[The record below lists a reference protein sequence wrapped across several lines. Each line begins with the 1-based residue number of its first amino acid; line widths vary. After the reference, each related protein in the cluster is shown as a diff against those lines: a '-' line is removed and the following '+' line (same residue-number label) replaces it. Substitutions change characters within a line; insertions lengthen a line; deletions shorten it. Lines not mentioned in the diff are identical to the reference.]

1 MKWNIT
7 TQERNTLVET
17 HLGCIWW
24 TINKNRR
31 LISAAGLEDDDVFQQ
46 LAIRMIRAV
55 ENYDPDKGKDLEQ
68 HIFAQLQYEVL
79 NCKDAAKL
87 YGIKGAPYGARDLTV
102 SLLPGT
108 IRLFAFLG
116 LWAFFSDLAGAFD
129 YKERRKPREVQG
141 ENPDRRPSRTSREG
155 PGPSGR
161 AENHR
166 RRS

>member
-1 MKWNIT
+1 MPEAVPHDRPNRT
-7 TQERNTLVET
+7 ARHDPGRLLFRRQGA
-17 HLGCIWW
+17 HGWW

-31 LISAAGLEDDDVFQQ
+31 LISAAGLDDEDVFQQ

-102 SLLPGT
+102 SLDALVETG
-108 IRLFAFLG
+108 
-116 LWAFFSDLAGAFD
+116 
-129 YKERRKPREVQG
+129 VQFCG
-141 ENPDRRPSRTSREG
+141 G
-155 PGPSGR
+155 V
-161 AENHR
+161 A
-166 RRS
+166 

>member
-1 MKWNIT
+1 MTALKWTIT
-7 TQERNTLVET
+7 TQERNALVET

-31 LISAAGLEDDDVFQQ
+31 LISAAGLDDEDVFQQ

-102 SLLPGT
+102 SLDALAETGVQ
-108 IRLFAFLG
+108 FCGGG
-116 LWAFFSDLAGAFD
+116 LKCLSS
-129 YKERRKPREVQG
+129 KPC
-141 ENPDRRPSRTSREG
+141 
-155 PGPSGR
+155 
-161 AENHR
+161 AA
-166 RRS
+166 